1 MVGKTIVLLVLVP
14 AVVLSA
20 ANYCNFLVFNNLRS
34 NVGLSSFVGDATAL
48 GQAGSKLG
56 LFLIPGII
64 LEFVSIG
71 VSF

>member
-20 ANYCNFLVFNNLRS
+20 ANYCNFLVFNLRS
-34 NVGLSSFVGDATAL
+34 NVGLSTFVGDATAL

-56 LFLIPGII
+56 LFLNAGII